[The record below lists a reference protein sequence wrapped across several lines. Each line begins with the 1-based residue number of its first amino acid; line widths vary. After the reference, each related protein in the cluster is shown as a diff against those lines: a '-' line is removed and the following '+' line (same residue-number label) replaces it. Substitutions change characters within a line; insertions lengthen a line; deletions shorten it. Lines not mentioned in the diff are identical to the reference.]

1 MQILAPA
8 LRILGRDPIISHFS
22 GNFMNKQ
29 KFSLENLLFVLDL
42 QTISVQWRR
51 MIVKK
56 PLKNFNALVDS
67 LHYRMKAKT
76 SKGPPDSGDFPKRI
90 GAWIRAFS
98 AEALRLFSTP
108 ISSAIFIPSQ
118 LQILQKCCSAP
129 RWFMQCTCF
138 TPRPLLLLCSE
149 NATIFLPFLVT
160 QRRDHL
166 LDDNSFLSS
175 GFREYFLLF
184 WRFFSQFLFFFFRV
198 LVIMMLSCIIS
209 TSKGC
214 VISSPKNWLTDIRP
228 RLLKQPQPRQP
239 LTPTTKF
246 PTM

>member
-29 KFSLENLLFVLDL
+29 KFSLEKSTLCSWSSK
-42 QTISVQWRR
+42 TSVQWRR

-67 LHYRMKAKT
+67 LHYRMKAKS
-76 SKGPPDSGDFPKRI
+76 SKGPPDIGDFPKRI

-138 TPRPLLLLCSE
+138 TPRPLLLLCTE
-149 NATIFLPFLVT
+149 NATIFLPFWSHKDVT
-160 QRRDHL
+160 
-166 LDDNSFLSS
+166 
-175 GFREYFLLF
+175 
-184 WRFFSQFLFFFFRV
+184 
-198 LVIMMLSCIIS
+198 IC
-209 TSKGC
+209 
-214 VISSPKNWLTDIRP
+214 
-228 RLLKQPQPRQP
+228 
-239 LTPTTKF
+239 
-246 PTM
+246 

>member
-29 KFSLENLLFVLDL
+29 KSSLENLLFVLDL
-42 QTISVQWRR
+42 QKTSVQWRR

-76 SKGPPDSGDFPKRI
+76 SKGPPDIGDFPKRI

-166 LDDNSFLSS
+166 LDDDSFLSS
-175 GFREYFLLF
+175 GFWEYFLLF
-184 WRFFSQFLFFFFRV
+184 WRFFHNFYFFFRV

-239 LTPTTKF
+239 LTTKL
-246 PTM
+246 M